1 MSGSSLDTWVEG
13 DDAPEA
19 PEADRYEVVAVLGE
33 GTMGRVEAV
42 RDHRL
47 QRVVARK
54 SLRSTAQRA
63 GFQREARVA
72 SALEHPGIVPIYD
85 AGDGEEGPWYTMRRI
100 EGRSMQEALA
110 EAGTLDE
117 RLALLAPFERLCE
130 ALAYVHEQGV
140 VHRDVKPAN
149 VMLGAFGE
157 VMLVDFGVAVARGE
171 STARAAGT
179 PAYMS
184 PEAARGEPPDPCMDV
199 WSLGVVLHELLA
211 GERPFRG
218 GSRELLAALRD
229 GIDRPMS
236 PSGPPELVAI
246 VRKAMAPLGERYP
259 DASALRAD
267 IVAYTTGRLVGAHAY
282 STRELVRRF
291 LEAFRGYLLLGG
303 LAALLIVGVAGV
315 AAMRVRADRDRALEA
330 EAARTYQLA
339 LALEAR
345 ARSLGNTPR
354 SREVAE
360 RALRLAPRLPW
371 ARGVLAEFAS
381 HAGATPGEV
390 FEGSCTD
397 MEVLAP
403 QRGVARCHEGLRL
416 FDTSTGEHLDTHP
429 FAAIVF
435 EVVADGWLVVQGR
448 GGRLRVAV
456 DGDRLVVEPLPVADT
471 PTARTSLTLLTPD
484 EELLLVADDGDRTS
498 VWALQGDAFVFRRR
512 LAHGV
517 VPRGGSVGTDRLLLH
532 GHDHTVVC
540 DAWMVACEEVGVPGV
555 VQRSLWSERGERALL
570 LTTTGEAY
578 VYKPGENLVLM
589 DHGTAGGVVD
599 VTRLSGDRVAV
610 LDSSG
615 QVEIY
620 DGQGSLLDE
629 LDGSHLGARGVTGD
643 GDQVWVVGTRGI
655 QPWRVPAA
663 TAPASVRLPNG
674 VGALA
679 TGGGSVY
686 TSYRGQVLRL
696 DGPAVVPVGE
706 GLGFVKDLA
715 FDTGRL
721 LVARSEGGVH
731 LIEGTEERQL
741 FSDGARRVGF
751 GGAPVWLSY
760 DRELWVGGEKTVW
773 RGEGDLAVAGGV
785 AALATAEGR
794 LTVVDLATL
803 DRLWAVDS
811 DAEVWALA
819 LSPDGRRLAYALD
832 DHQVRMV
839 DLASGRTELMPGTHR
854 SFVAALAFSPSGERL
869 ASGSWDGTSRVWRDG
884 QLEAALEAHHGR
896 VTEAAFLD
904 DDVLYTGSWDQTVR
918 RWDLTAWSAFSESAP
933 AR

>member
-13 DDAPEA
+13 GDVPAAPEG
-19 PEADRYEVVAVLGE
+19 ERYEVVEVLGE

-54 SLRSTAQRA
+54 SLQSSAQRA

-85 AGDGEEGPWYTMRRI
+85 AGDGEGGPWYTMRRI

-117 RLALLAPFERLCE
+117 RMALLAPFERLCE

-149 VMLGAFGE
+149 VMLGPFGE

-171 STARAAGT
+171 PTARAAGT

-218 GSRELLAALRD
+218 GSRELLASLRD
-229 GIDRPMS
+229 GIDPPTS

-246 VRKAMAPLGERYP
+246 VRKAMAPGAERYP

-282 STRELVRRF
+282 STGELVRRF
-291 LEAFRGYLLLGG
+291 LEAFRGYLLMGG
-303 LAALLIVGVAGV
+303 VALVLVVAVAGV
-315 AAMRVRADRDRALEA
+315 AAMRVRADRDRALAA
-330 EAARTYQLA
+330 EASRTYQLA

-354 SREVAE
+354 SLEVAE

-381 HAGATPGEV
+381 HAGATPSGLIEA
-390 FEGSCTD
+390 SCTD
-397 MEVLAP
+397 MEVLSP
-403 QRGVARCHEGLRL
+403 QRGVARCHEGLLL
-416 FDTSTGEHLDTHP
+416 FDTSSGARLDTHTL
-429 FAAIVF
+429 AATMF
-435 EVVADGWLVVQGR
+435 EAVGDGWLVARGD
-448 GGRLRVAV
+448 GGRRRVSV
-456 DGDRLVVEPLPVADT
+456 DGDRLVVEQLVEPDMAPSRA
-471 PTARTSLTLLTPD
+471 SLAVVTPD
-484 EELLLVADDGDRTS
+484 EELLLVSDDGPGLR
-498 VWALQGDAFVFRRR
+498 VWRLEGDAFLPRHRVADG
-512 LAHGV
+512 L
-517 VPRGGSVGTDRLLLH
+517 VPRGGSVGSRHLLLH
-532 GHDHTVVC
+532 GHDQTVVC
-540 DAWMVACEEVGVPGV
+540 DVDLASCEPVEVPGV
-555 VQRSLWSERGERALL
+555 VQRSLWSERGDRALL

-578 VYKPGENLVLM
+578 VYRPGEPLVLM
-589 DHGTAGGVVD
+589 DRGTAGGVVD
-599 VTRLSGDRVAV
+599 VARLSGDRIAV
-610 LDSSG
+610 LDSAG
-615 QVEIY
+615 QVEVY

-629 LDGSHLGARGVTGD
+629 VDASELSARGVAGD
-643 GDQVWVVGTRGI
+643 AGSVWVVGTRGI
-655 QPWRVPAA
+655 QQWLVPAA
-663 TAPASVRLPNG
+663 VAPASVRLPNG
-674 VGALA
+674 IGALT

-686 TSYRGQVLRL
+686 ASFRGEVLRL
-696 DGPAVVPVGE
+696 DGPDVVPVASG
-706 GLGFVKDLA
+706 GSFVKDLA
-715 FDTGRL
+715 YERGAL
-721 LVARSEGGVH
+721 LVAHSEGGVE
-731 LIEGTEERQL
+731 LIDGSEPRAL
-741 FSDGARRVGF
+741 FPGGVRRVGVS
-751 GGAPVWLSY
+751 GVPVWLSY
-760 DRELWVGGEKTVW
+760 RHELWIDGEKTVW
-773 RGEGDLAVAGGV
+773 RGNGDLAVAGGR
-785 AALATAEGR
+785 AALDTGR
-794 LTVVDLATL
+794 GQITVIDLATHE
-803 DRLWAVDS
+803 RVWGTETH
-811 DAEVWALA
+811 AEVWAVA
-819 LSPDGRRLAYALD
+819 LSPDGGRLAYGLD
-832 DHQVRMV
+832 DHQVRVV
-839 DLASGRTELMPGTHR
+839 DLATGATEVLPGIHR
-854 SFVAALAFSPSGERL
+854 SFIAVLAFSPSGERL